1 MNSLLILLAV
11 FFPIFGGFIMVFA
24 PIKNR
29 KVYIWV
35 AEAITVLTSI
45 LAWALIINPPADG
58 FVLFSFL
65 DKYDVAF
72 RIDGVSR
79 VFAGLVSSL
88 WPFATLYS
96 MEYMEIETKHEH
108 KTLSERSFFGMYT
121 ITFGVTLGISFA
133 ANMISLYV
141 FYEMLTLVTV
151 PLILFSLSK
160 EASSATRMYITYSLG
175 GAAFAFIGLIFLV
188 AYSDTITFTLGGVL
202 DASKYAGRENVLRLV
217 YILAF
222 FGFGVKAAVFP
233 LNAWLPKAGVAPT
246 PVTALLHAVAV
257 VKSGAFAI
265 LRLTFYSYG
274 TGLLK
279 DTFAQYIPMGFAIF
293 TIVYG
298 CSMAVKERHIKRRL
312 AYSTVSN
319 LSYIVFGITLMTPLG
334 MTGAMTH
341 MIFHGIMKIA
351 SFFCAGAVIVKAEKT
366 YVYELEGMGKRMPCI
381 FAIFTV
387 SSFALMGVPGLCGF
401 MSKWKLAEAA
411 ISLGTVESLMGFGAI
426 LVSAIL
432 TAIYMMQ
439 IVLRAYFP
447 TTEVTETKKC
457 DPTWRMLVPLF
468 VFTAA
473 MVVFG
478 LYSQPLITFFEKV
491 AGGII

>member
-1 MNSLLILLAV
+1 MNSLMIV
-11 FFPIFGGFIMVFA
+11 VTIFFPILAGFVLMFVPTKKRSTYLLASEIVT
-24 PIKNR
+24 I
-29 KVYIWV
+29 
-35 AEAITVLTSI
+35 ITSV
-45 LAWALIINPPADG
+45 LAWMLIINPPAG
-58 FVLFSFL
+58 ELLLFRFL
-65 DKYDVAF
+65 DRYDVAF
-72 RIDGVSR
+72 KIDGASR

-88 WPFATLYS
+88 WPFATLYA
-96 MEYMEIETKHEH
+96 MEYMEHETKHEH
-108 KTLSERSFFGMYT
+108 KTLSEKSFFGMYT
-121 ITFGVTLGISFA
+121 VTFGVTLGISFA
-133 ANMISLYV
+133 SNLISLYV

-160 EASSATRMYITYSLG
+160 EAVSATRMYITYSLG
-175 GAAFAFIGLIFLV
+175 GAAFAFIGIIFLV
-188 AYSDTITFTLGGVL
+188 AYSDSITFTLGGVL
-202 DASKYAGRENVLRLV
+202 DASKYIGRENMLRLI
-217 YILAF
+217 YIFAF
-222 FGFGVKAAVFP
+222 FGFGVKAAIFP

-274 TGLLK
+274 TGLLR
-279 DTFAQYIPMGFAIF
+279 DTFAQYVTMGFAIF

-298 CSMAVKERHIKRRL
+298 CSMAVKERHLKRRL

-334 MTGAMTH
+334 LTGAMTH
-341 MIFHGIMKIA
+341 MIFHGVMKIA
-351 SFFCAGAVIVKAEKT
+351 AFFCAGAIIVKAGKT
-366 YVYELEGMGKRMPCI
+366 YVYELEGMGKRMPCV
-381 FAIFTV
+381 FAVFTI

-411 ISLGTVESLMGFGAI
+411 ISLGTVESIIGFGAI

-447 TTEVTETKKC
+447 VAESDEKDII
-457 DPTWRMLVPLF
+457 DPTWKMLLPLF
-468 VFTAA
+468 AFSAA

-478 LYSQPLITFFEKV
+478 LYSSPLIGFFEKV

>member
-1 MNSLLILLAV
+1 MNSLMILLTI
-11 FFPIFGGFIMVFA
+11 FLPIFGGFILAFV

-29 KVYIWV
+29 KVYIV
-35 AEAITVLTSI
+35 AAEIITIITAV
-45 LAWALIINPPADG
+45 LAWVLIINPPESEI
-58 FVLFSFL
+58 VLFRFL
-65 DKYDVAF
+65 EKFDVAF
-72 RIDGVSR
+72 KIDGASR

-88 WPFATLYS
+88 WPFATLYA
-96 MEYMEIETKHEH
+96 MEYMEIETRHAH
-108 KTLSERSFFGMYT
+108 KTLSEKSFFGMYT

-133 ANMISLYV
+133 ANIISLYV

-160 EASSATRMYITYSLG
+160 EAVNATRMYITYSLG
-175 GAAFAFIGLIFLV
+175 GAAFAFIGIIFLV
-188 AYSDTITFTLGGVL
+188 TYSGSITFNLGGVL
-202 DASKYAGRENVLRLV
+202 DASMYAGRENLLRLI
-217 YILAF
+217 YIFAF

-265 LRLTFYSYG
+265 LRLTYYCYG

-279 DTFAQYIPMGFAIF
+279 DTFAQYVTMGFAMF

-319 LSYIVFGITLMTPLG
+319 LSYIVFGITLMTPMG

-351 SFFCAGAVIVKAEKT
+351 AFFCAGAVIVKAEKT
-366 YVYELEGMGKRMPCI
+366 YVYELEGMGKRMPVV
-381 FAIFTV
+381 FAVFTV
-387 SSFALMGVPGLCGF
+387 SSFSLMGVPGLCGF

-411 ISLGTVESLMGFGAI
+411 ISLGTVESIMGFGAI
-426 LVSAIL
+426 LISAIL

-447 TTEVTETKKC
+447 VEEPTVTTKC
-457 DPTWRMLVPLF
+457 DPTWKMLLPLCA
-468 VFTAA
+468 FTVA

-478 LYSQPLITFFEKV
+478 LYSTPLITFLEKV

>member
-1 MNSLLILLAV
+1 MNSLLILLTI
-11 FFPIFGGFIMVFA
+11 FLPIFAGFALVFV

-29 KVYIWV
+29 KAYLLT
-35 AEAITVLTSI
+35 AEIVTVITSV
-45 LAWALIINPPADG
+45 LAWTLIINPPADSIL
-58 FVLFSFL
+58 LFTFL
-65 DKYDVAF
+65 DKFDVGF
-72 RIDGVSR
+72 KIDGASR

-88 WPFATLYS
+88 WPFATLYA
-96 MEYMEIETKHEH
+96 MEYMEHETKHEH

-133 ANMISLYV
+133 ENLISLYV
-141 FYEMLTLVTV
+141 FYEMLTIVTI

-160 EASSATRMYITYSLG
+160 EAVNATRMYITYSLG

-188 AYSDTITFTLGGVL
+188 AYSDSITFTLGGVL
-202 DASKYAGRENVLRLV
+202 NSAKYVGKENLLRLI
-217 YILAF
+217 YIFAF

-233 LNAWLPKAGVAPT
+233 FNAWLPKAGVAPT

-257 VKSGAFAI
+257 VKSGAFAL

-274 TGLLK
+274 PDLLK
-279 DTFAQYIPMGFAIF
+279 GSFAQYITMGFAIF

-312 AYSTVSN
+312 AYSTISN

-334 MTGAMTH
+334 MVGAMTH
-341 MIFHGIMKIA
+341 MIFHGVMKIA
-351 SFFCAGAVIVKAEKT
+351 SFFCAGAVIVKANKT
-366 YVYELEGMGKRMPCI
+366 YVYELEGMGKRMPAV

-411 ISLGTVESLMGFGAI
+411 ISLGTVESIIGFGAI

-439 IVLRAYFP
+439 IVLRAYYP
-447 TTEVTETKKC
+447 VEEVKETTKC
-457 DPTWRMLVPLF
+457 DPTWKMLLPLC
-468 VFTAA
+468 VFTVAI
-473 MVVFG
+473 VVFG
-478 LYSQPLITFFEKV
+478 LYSSPLISFFEKV

>member
-1 MNSLLILLAV
+1 MNSLFILFTV
-11 FFPIFGGFIMVFA
+11 FLPILGGFTLVFA

-29 KVYIWV
+29 KIYLWV
-35 AEAITVLTSI
+35 AETVTIVTSA
-45 LAWALIINPPADG
+45 LAWMLIINPPAG
-58 FVLFSFL
+58 EILLFTFL
-65 DKYDVAF
+65 DRFDVAF
-72 RIDGVSR
+72 RIDGASR

-88 WPFATLYS
+88 WPFASLYA
-96 MEYMEIETKHEH
+96 MEYMEHETKHEH

-121 ITFGVTLGISFA
+121 VTFGVTLGISFA

-141 FYEMLTLVTV
+141 FYEMLTLVTI
-151 PLILFSLSK
+151 PLIMFSLSK
-160 EASSATRMYITYSLG
+160 EAVSATRMYIVYSLG
-175 GAAFAFIGLIFLV
+175 GAAFAFVGLIFLV
-188 AYSDTITFTLGGVL
+188 SYSDALTFTLGGVINP
-202 DASKYAGRENVLRLV
+202 AKYAGRENLLRLI
-217 YILAF
+217 YIFAF

-233 LNAWLPKAGVAPT
+233 LNAWLPRAGVAPT

-279 DTFAQYIPMGFAIF
+279 DTFAQFIPMGFAIF

-351 SFFCAGAVIVKAEKT
+351 SFFCAGAVIVKAGKN
-366 YVYELEGMGKRMPCI
+366 YVYELEGMGKRMPVI
-381 FAIFTV
+381 FAVFTL
-387 SSFALMGVPGLCGF
+387 SAFSLMGVPGLCGF

-411 ISLGTVESLMGFGAI
+411 ISLGTIESIMGFGAI

-439 IVLRAYFP
+439 IVLRAYYP
-447 TTEVTETKKC
+447 VEQPKEDTKC
-457 DPTWRMLVPLF
+457 DPTWKMIVPLV
-468 VFTAA
+468 VFSIAI
-473 MVVFG
+473 VVFG
-478 LYSQPLITFFEKV
+478 FYSSPLISFFEKV